1 MRQEELV
8 GKKVLVK
15 LSALPRE
22 KREQRVAKPVFDR
35 FSIVEVIGYKF
46 NNTRD
51 VIIDGRDLGW
61 PATALDDTDSV
72 TRNVET
78 YWYVNLNDVVTVLE

>member
-1 MRQEELV
+1 MRQKELV

-22 KREQRVAKPVFDR
+22 KQEQRVDEPVFDG
-35 FSIVEVIGYKF
+35 FSIVEVIGY
-46 NNTRD
+46 NTD
-51 VIIDGRDLGW
+51 GVIIDGRDLGW

-78 YWYVNLNDVVTVLE
+78 YWYVNLNAVVTVLE

>member
-1 MRQEELV
+1 MKKKELV

-22 KREQRVAKPVFDR
+22 KQEQRVDKPVFDR
-35 FSIVEVIGYKF
+35 FSIVEVIGY
-46 NNTRD
+46 NSDD

>member
-1 MRQEELV
+1 MKKKELV

-15 LSALPRE
+15 LCALPRE
-22 KREQRVAKPVFDR
+22 RQEQRVDEPVFDR
-35 FSIVEVIGYKF
+35 FSIVEVIGY
-46 NNTRD
+46 NTDD

-78 YWYVNLNDVVTVLE
+78 YWYVNLNAVVTVLE